1 MLGEGEHGDEWDLQR
16 IGTETEKM
24 HARRELE
31 LLREKL
37 AQVDD
42 WKARHAEIEAELG
55 EVWVEGAER
64 PVGAPAY
71 VSEPEEE
78 ERAETE
84 AEETHDEADYQE
96 AQEEIGEE
104 TETETEEG
112 EVGQGSSGVIV

>member
-1 MLGEGEHGDEWDLQR
+1 
-16 IGTETEKM
+16 M

-37 AQVDD
+37 AQVDA

-64 PVGAPAY
+64 PVQPPTY
-71 VSEPEEE
+71 VSEGEGKEEE

-96 AQEEIGEE
+96 AQEEIGGEE
-104 TETETEEG
+104 TETEEEG
-112 EVGQGSSGVIV
+112 GQRSSGFII

>member
-1 MLGEGEHGDEWDLQR
+1 
-16 IGTETEKM
+16 M

-37 AQVDD
+37 AQVDA

-64 PVGAPAY
+64 PVAKPAY
-71 VSEPEEE
+71 VSEGEREE
-78 ERAETE
+78 E

-96 AQEEIGEE
+96 AQEEIGGEE
-104 TETETEEG
+104 TETETEE
-112 EVGQGSSGVIV
+112 EVGQGRSGFIL